1 MSSSNRG
8 TSAAEA
14 IVVDEHG
21 VRGPVLLPPRQR
33 SAFIREFNRRY
44 APVGLTLRKLV
55 PADNTCAKKSSATWE
70 QVTEDDS

>member
-21 VRGPVLLPPRQR
+21 LRGPVLLPRRQAT
-33 SAFIREFNRRY
+33 AFVREFNRRY
-44 APVGLTLRKLV
+44 ASVGLTLRKLV
-55 PADNTCAKKSSATWE
+55 PADDTGAKKILGDLGASHRG
-70 QVTEDDS
+70 